1 MAQISARHYLILLLA
16 VFSVS
21 WASIFI
27 KFSSAPS
34 LVIAFYRMGIA
45 TLILLPIVLSG
56 NLRTLFAFLQ
66 TNYKIAVLS
75 GVFLG
80 LHFATWISS
89 LAYTSVASSVAIVAT
104 QPIFAAVFSHF
115 WLKEKINFKLLAG
128 IVIAFMGVLIISQG
142 DLKLSKEYVKGDVL
156 SLLGA
161 AMAALYLTIGRKV
174 RQTQKL
180 LPYIFT
186 VYFISALVLLIF
198 CLVSQKNFYPYPT
211 RDFLWFFLLALVP
224 TLIGHSLYNWILKY
238 VKAYIVGV
246 SILGEPVGATFW
258 AYLFLKEIPNTSI
271 YWGGFFILV
280 GVWWTLRSEKSLD

>member
-1 MAQISARHYLILLLA
+1 MARISARNYMILLLA

-45 TLILLPIVLSG
+45 TLVLLPIVLSG
-56 NLRTLFAFLQ
+56 NLRALFDFLQ
-66 TNYKIAVLS
+66 TNYRIAVLS
-75 GVFLG
+75 GIFLG

-89 LAYTSVASSVAIVAT
+89 LAYTSVASSVVIVAT

-115 WLKEKINFKLLAG
+115 WLKEKINFKLLLG
-128 IVIAFMGVLIISQG
+128 IIIAFVGVLIISQG
-142 DLKLSKEYVKGDVL
+142 DLKLSKEYLKGDIL

-161 AMAALYLTIGRKV
+161 GMAALYLTIGRKV
-174 RQTQKL
+174 RQTQNL

-186 VYFISALVLLIF
+186 VYFISTLVLLIF
-198 CLVSQKNFYPYPT
+198 CLVSQKNLYPYPAL
-211 RDFLWFFLLALVP
+211 DFLWFFLLALVP

-246 SILGEPVGATFW
+246 SILGEPVGATIW
-258 AYLFLKEIPNTSI
+258 AYLLLKEIPNTSI
-271 YWGGFFILV
+271 YWGGLFILA
-280 GVWWTLRSEKSLD
+280 GVWWTLISERNLD